1 MSLSEVKTKAC
12 LDTLETL
19 VGLSEFDIDD
29 LFKDV
34 DINGDGLVVKTEVAG
49 AMKNLALDR
58 KGTEAPPP
66 IPGGLSSPY
75 SLGIGTSIGK

>member
-49 AMKNLALDR
+49 AMKNLAFDR
-58 KGTEAPPP
+58 SEKKTDYSSAGLPDYKGR
-66 IPGGLSSPY
+66 
-75 SLGIGTSIGK
+75 